1 MVSKKNKKSE
11 EAIFVKISDLP
22 LSCPRDNYLKLSH
35 PKIFLPIE
43 KEQDGII
50 QCPYCSTVYRLD
62 ENEES

>member
-11 EAIFVKISDLP
+11 EAIVVKISDLP

-50 QCPYCSTVYRLD
+50 QCPYCSIVYRLD

>member
-11 EAIFVKISDLP
+11 EAIVVKISDLP

-62 ENEES
+62 EDEES

>member
-11 EAIFVKISDLP
+11 EAIVVKISDLP

>member
-11 EAIFVKISDLP
+11 EAIVVKISDLP

-62 ENEES
+62 QNEES

>member
-1 MVSKKNKKSE
+1 M
-11 EAIFVKISDLP
+11 FVKISDLP

>member
-1 MVSKKNKKSE
+1 MASKKNKKSE
-11 EAIFVKISDLP
+11 EAIVVKISDLP

-62 ENEES
+62 EDEES

>member
-1 MVSKKNKKSE
+1 MASKKNKKSE
-11 EAIFVKISDLP
+11 EAIVVKISDLP
-22 LSCPRDNYLKLSH
+22 LSCPRDNYLKWSH

>member
-1 MVSKKNKKSE
+1 MASKKNKKSE
-11 EAIFVKISDLP
+11 EAIVVKISDLP